1 MPASKAAWPT
11 NWGYV
16 VPTFKAT
23 MDTFNALM
31 VCQIGTAWWEE
42 NWLGNDEEEE
52 EEEEEDEEDEA
63 EEEEDEEEDAE
74 VEEEQLLA
82 KVRVRQSADEE
93 AEEDAEVEEEEEKS
107 EEEEVEEE
115 EEEAA
120 FFVDLG
126 HEWDMLWM
134 REAFNYIMDTPDKA
148 KGFVYDAID
157 AKVAGVADGS
167 VEYFEDEKERRRE
180 RTEEMRD
187 NWGRDMMWGAV
198 MDLTFDTVGILE
210 NYESGYYY
218 WHVGRFFG
226 RSIVDVVIIADWVVN
241 Y

>member
-63 EEEEDEEEDAE
+63 EEEEDEEEDAD